1 MNLPVLNNRDS
12 VSEKP
17 GRLSGVPAGTTVIVT
32 GFDELS
38 PALRQSLLAY
48 GILPGRPVRVI
59 ACSPVL
65 VLEVE
70 HTELALE
77 TEIARAV
84 MVREVVGG

>member
-1 MNLPVLNNRDS
+1 MNLPGLNKRYS
-12 VSEKP
+12 VSKTP
-17 GRLSGVPAGTTVIVT
+17 DRLSEVPAGTSVIVT
-32 GFDELS
+32 GLDELS

-59 ACSPVL
+59 ARSPVL

-77 TEIARAV
+77 IEIARAV
-84 MVREVVGG
+84 KVASQ